1 MIIEA
6 IVSTTSGAGRINF
19 APMGVR
25 LSGGGGVRLTVY
37 HSSDTYRNLR
47 ENPSGVINLTGD
59 VELFVKTALFD
70 HVPSHNASR
79 EVAGGVMYAAEVALE
94 FRVNKVEDLGNKS
107 VMDGSVTLERKQRTP
122 QAGIN
127 RGRAA
132 VLEALIAVT
141 RIGIM
146 PSDEIA
152 AVIQR
157 AGVIV
162 KKTGGEA
169 ETASMELIRQYHE
182 RRRTD

>member
-6 IVSTTSGAGRINF
+6 IISTTSRDGRINF

-25 LSGGGGVRLTVY
+25 LSGDGGMRMTVY

-47 ENPSGVINLTGD
+47 QNPSGVINLTGD

-70 HVPSHNASR
+70 HVPSHNTAGVAS
-79 EVAGGVMYAAEVALE
+79 GGVMYAADEALE
-94 FRVNKVEDLGNKS
+94 FRVDSVEDQGEKS
-107 VMDGSVTLERKQRTP
+107 MMAGAVVLERKLRTP

-146 PSDEIA
+146 PADEIEA
-152 AVIQR
+152 AIRR
-157 AGVIV
+157 AGDIV
-162 KKTGGEA
+162 EKTGGGA
-169 ETASMELIRQYHE
+169 ETRSMELIGKYYDQ
-182 RRRTD
+182 RRTE